1 MKKAKKPGRRSGP
14 PSTAKKRNPGT
25 GPDPVPT
32 HAAGRAELLGNE
44 PLMEQVRK
52 IVAETPEVRPEKIDS
67 LQEAVAEGDYEVDA
81 RKVANRL
88 ISELLIKR

>member
-14 PSTAKKRNPGT
+14 PSTAKGRNPGT
-25 GPDPVPT
+25 GPDPLSTP
-32 HAAGRAELLGNE
+32 AGSAELLGNE
-44 PLMEQVRK
+44 PLMDQVRK
-52 IVAETPEVRPEKIDS
+52 IVAETPEVRPEKVEA

-88 ISELLIKR
+88 IGELLLKR